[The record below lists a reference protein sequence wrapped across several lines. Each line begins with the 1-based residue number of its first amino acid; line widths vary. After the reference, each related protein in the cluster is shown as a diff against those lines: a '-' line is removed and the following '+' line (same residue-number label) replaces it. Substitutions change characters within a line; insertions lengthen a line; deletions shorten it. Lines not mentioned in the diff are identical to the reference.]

1 LANVADNLGTSAE
14 DVAGAVVHNQI
25 KVALAEAL
33 FLVLES
39 VVLGGNGVQARSQEN
54 DLGSEDG
61 KLTIVTVLRRSATG
75 ETDNTDDITTAEELV
90 LLFEGLASGILGLA
104 HDLDLDTLG
113 ADIVEVQ
120 LVTGGTLGEDTTS
133 DADGNIGLL
142 FALLETLIVLQELA
156 EVGVDLELVRV
167 GIGLLGLAQLVD
179 SLAPNLEVLLE
190 KTC

>member
-1 LANVADNLGTSAE
+1 
-14 DVAGAVVHNQI
+14 
-25 KVALAEAL
+25 
-33 FLVLES
+33 
-39 VVLGGNGVQARSQEN
+39 
-54 DLGSEDG
+54 
-61 KLTIVTVLRRSATG
+61 
-75 ETDNTDDITTAEELV
+75 V

-120 LVTGGTLGEDTTS
+120 LVTGGTLGEDTAS
-133 DADGNIGLL
+133 DANGNIGLL

-179 SLAPNLEVLLE
+179 FLAPNLEVLLE
-190 KTC
+190 KTY